1 MHETVSW
8 RRRTAALATAMS
20 LLAAC
25 APASSS
31 CPPVVSYD
39 RTVLAQVADE
49 LDRLGPDS
57 ATARLLA
64 DYGVLREQVRACFN

>member
-1 MHETVSW
+1 M
-8 RRRTAALATAMS
+8 AMS
-20 LLAAC
+20 LLTAC

-31 CPPVVSYD
+31 CPPAVSYD
-39 RTVLAQVADE
+39 RAVLAQVADE

-64 DYGVLREQVRACFN
+64 DYGVLREQVRACR